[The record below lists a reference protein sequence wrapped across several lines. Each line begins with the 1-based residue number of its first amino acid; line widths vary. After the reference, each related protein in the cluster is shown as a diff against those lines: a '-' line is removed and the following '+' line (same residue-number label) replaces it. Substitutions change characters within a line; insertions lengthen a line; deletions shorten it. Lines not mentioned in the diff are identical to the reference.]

1 MVCRAF
7 FVFSRL
13 GKGMIG
19 AAFEVAA
26 ILFLFLDFF
35 LEPFDAFTL
44 NEFLFVMV
52 SALERN
58 MDEH

>member
-1 MVCRAF
+1 
-7 FVFSRL
+7 
-13 GKGMIG
+13 MIG

-35 LEPFDAFTL
+35 LGPFDAFTL
-44 NEFLFVMV
+44 NEFLFVVV